1 MGIIDRL
8 NPQVRELMELDT
20 EKYPSL
26 VSKMEREM
34 REASTPTD
42 VSVVTA
48 QTLIGYFDQLGLKAK
63 FDNFVI
69 KLYAMFENE

>member
-8 NPQVRELMELDT
+8 NPQVRELMEQDA

-26 VSKMEREM
+26 MERM
-34 REASTPTD
+34 KRDMNEASTPTD

-48 QTLIGYFDQLGLKAK
+48 QTLIGYFDQLGMKAK
-63 FDNFVI
+63 FDSFVI
-69 KLYAMFENE
+69 KLYAIFEK

>member
-8 NPQVRELMELDT
+8 NPQVRELMEQDA

-26 VSKMEREM
+26 MSKMEREM

-42 VSVVTA
+42 LSVTSA
-48 QTLIGYFDQLGLKAK
+48 QTLIGYFDQLGMKAK
-63 FDNFVI
+63 FDSFVI
-69 KLYAMFENE
+69 KLYTIFEK

>member
-1 MGIIDRL
+1 MSIISRL
-8 NPQVRELMELDT
+8 NPQVRELMEKDT

-34 REASTPTD
+34 REAFVPTD
-42 VSVVTA
+42 LSVVTA

-69 KLYAMFENE
+69 KLYTMFEDE

>member
-1 MGIIDRL
+1 MSIINRL
-8 NPQVRELMELDT
+8 NPQVRELMEKDT

-26 VSKMEREM
+26 VGKMEREM
-34 REASTPTD
+34 REAFVPTD
-42 VSVVTA
+42 LSVVTA

-69 KLYAMFENE
+69 KLYTMFEDE